1 MHTCGYDGHS
11 TMLLGAAKHLA
22 ESGDF
27 DGTACFIFQP
37 AEEHGKGALSMI
49 DGLFE
54 NYSIDSVFGL
64 HHLLGL
70 PEGIFS
76 IRPGLIMASENSFAQ
91 FECPARTCWCF
102 GT

>member
-27 DGTACFIFQP
+27 DGAACFIFQP
-37 AEEHGKGALSMI
+37 AEGHGKGALSMI
-49 DGLFE
+49 DDGLVE

-64 HHLLGL
+64 HNLPSL
-70 PEGIFS
+70 PEGTFS
-76 IRPGLIMASENSFAQ
+76 IRPGSIMATENSFA
-91 FECPARTCWCF
+91 
-102 GT
+102 